1 MINLSVFFQPAM
13 LSLRVRAACMLFLL
27 GCISSTH
34 ARLNIEITRG
44 EAGGVPIAVATSI
57 QEATQQRGNVHHS
70 FEDMAMVIRNDLKMC
85 GRFAPLYP
93 EQLPRMSS
101 TKQEMDLATWQGIG
115 VENAVLGYIQHT
127 GNDFYTVTFQL
138 LDIYKVQPGAA
149 GQVQNGELAVKS
161 GNGTVLIS
169 KTYHGIRAQDFRA
182 LAHHMSDVIYEKL
195 TGIRGAFSTRIA
207 YVMVMRTVQGNRY
220 SLEVADADGFNPV
233 TLVKSKE
240 PIMSPSWSAD
250 GKRLAF
256 VSFEKNRAEIYII
269 DVATGRREL
278 LSKFAGIN
286 GAPAWSPDGR
296 NLALVL
302 SKTGSP
308 KLYLMNIASKEL
320 TQITD
325 GYSIDTEPAWS
336 PDGRSLYF
344 TSNRGGKPQ
353 IYRLDLATKKA
364 DRITFVGNYNA
375 RPMLS
380 PDGKYLV
387 MMHREDRDDHFHI
400 ASQDLKT
407 GQVYVLTHARLDE
420 SPTLSPNG
428 AMVLYGTQDGDRQIL
443 GLVTLDGRGQ
453 LRLPAR
459 EGSVQEPAWSPFLS

>member
-1 MINLSVFFQPAM
+1 MKQICFWFS
-13 LSLRVRAACMLFLL
+13 FLL
-27 GCISSTH
+27 GICVNAQ
-34 ARLNIEITRG
+34 ARLNIEITQG
-44 EAGGVPIAVATSI
+44 MIGGVPIAVTTSQ
-57 QEATQQRGNVHHS
+57 QELNKGRGGSS
-70 FEDMAMVIRNDLKMC
+70 FEELAGVIRNDLKMC
-85 GRFAPLYP
+85 GHFEPLSA
-93 EQLPRMSS
+93 EQLPRINSA
-101 TKQEMDLATWQGIG
+101 KQEMDIATWQSVGA
-115 VENAVLGYIQHT
+115 ENVVLGTIVPT
-127 GNDFYTVTFQL
+127 GNDFFTVSFQL
-138 LDIYKVQPGAA
+138 LDVYKTPGAA
-149 GQVQNGELAVKS
+149 KVKEGELLVKE
-161 GNGTVLIS
+161 GNSTVLIAKS
-169 KTYHGIRAQDFRA
+169 YNGIRARDFRA
-182 LAHHMSDVIYEKL
+182 LSHHISDVIYEKL

-207 YVMVMRTVQGNRY
+207 YVMVAKSMDGTRY
-220 SLEVADADGFNPV
+220 SLEVADADGFNPT

-240 PIMSPSWSAD
+240 PIMSPSWSSD
-250 GKRLAF
+250 GRRLAF
-256 VSFEKNRAEIYII
+256 VSFEKNRAEIYVI
-269 DVATGRREL
+269 DVASGRREL

-302 SKTGSP
+302 SKTGNP
-308 KLYLMNIASKEL
+308 KLYLMNIATKEL

-336 PDGRSLYF
+336 ADGRLLYF

-353 IYRLDLATKKA
+353 IYRLDLASRKSE
-364 DRITFVGNYNA
+364 RVTFVGNYNA
-375 RPMLS
+375 RPMLT

-387 MMHREDRDDHFHI
+387 MMHREDREDQFHI
-400 ASQDLKT
+400 ASQELAT
-407 GQVYVLTHARLDE
+407 GQVSVLTHARLDE

>member
-1 MINLSVFFQPAM
+1 MSYQSFLLRSVALLSRLKAVG
-13 LSLRVRAACMLFLL
+13 MLFLL
-27 GCISSTH
+27 AFVSQAQ
-34 ARLNIEITRG
+34 ARLNIEINQG
-44 EAGGVPIAVATSI
+44 EVGGVPIAVATSV
-57 QEATQQRGNVHHS
+57 QESSNVQHS
-70 FEDMAMVIRNDLKMC
+70 FEDLAMVIRNDLKMC

-93 EQLPRMSS
+93 EQLPQISS
-101 TKQEMDLATWQGIG
+101 TTQEMDRAIWQGVG
-115 VENAVLGYIQHT
+115 VENAVIGHIQHT
-127 GNDFYTVTFQL
+127 GNDFYTVSFQL
-138 LDIYKVQPGAA
+138 LDIYKASGAQA
-149 GQVQNGELAVKS
+149 GQVQNGELMVKS
-161 GNGTVLIS
+161 GNGTVLAA
-169 KTYHGIRAQDFRA
+169 KTYHGIRPQDFRA
-182 LAHHMSDVIYEKL
+182 LAHHISDVIYEKL

-207 YVMVMRTVQGNRY
+207 YVMVMRTMQGSRY
-220 SLEVADADGFNPV
+220 SLEVADADGFNPI

-250 GKRLAF
+250 GRRIAF

-278 LSKFAGIN
+278 LSQFAGIN

-308 KLYLMNIASKEL
+308 KLYLMNIATKEL

-325 GYSIDTEPAWS
+325 GYSIDTEPAWA

-353 IYRLDLATKKA
+353 IYRLNLASKKA

-400 ASQDLKT
+400 ASQDLAT
-407 GQVYVLTHARLDE
+407 GKVYVLTHARLDE